1 METNETTTTTAIET
15 TPAAETTAPVLLDAT
30 CNITAFASTNP
41 TRYAIQGIHVT
52 REYVEA
58 SDEKMLIRVPLPK
71 VDPAEFPPTTAPA
84 EFTPDQILPVK
95 PLLEA
100 LKSAKDARKTCSLPI
115 CAMVRL
121 SSSPAVG
128 EKPAKL
134 HLTTSDLENERTV
147 ASNPID
153 GQYPNVDRVI
163 PTAEPKLSI
172 TLSADLL
179 IEIAKYAIAHGEGA
193 NHGIRFDF
201 LDNTD
206 PVRFS
211 INLPDGRKTTGV
223 LMPMRMQ

>member
-1 METNETTTTTAIET
+1 METTETTTTAATET
-15 TPAAETTAPVLLDAT
+15 TTPVLLDAA
-30 CNITAFASTNP
+30 CNVAAFASTDP
-41 TRYAIQGIHVT
+41 KRYVINGVHVT
-52 REYVEA
+52 REYAEA
-58 SDEKMLIRVPLPK
+58 TDGKMLIRVPLPK
-71 VDPAEFPPTTAPA
+71 TDPAEFPPTTAPS
-84 EFTPDQILPVK
+84 EFAPGQILLVK

-100 LKSAKDARKTCSLPI
+100 LKSAKDAGRSCPLPI

-134 HLTTSDLENERTV
+134 HLTTSDIDNERTIV
-147 ASNPID
+147 VKPIE
-153 GQYPNVDRVI
+153 GSYPNVNQAI
-163 PTAEPKLSI
+163 PTAEPKFSI

-179 IEIAKYAIAHGEGA
+179 AEIAKYAIAHGQSDKHD

-201 LDNTD
+201 LDSTD

-223 LMPMRMQ
+223 LMPMRME